1 MLTSYT
7 PGPWH
12 VLVYLNEKDEKFPP
26 QIVGLWDNYDV
37 ADCCG
42 HNEEVDLAN
51 GHLIAAAPELL
62 EACEAAIFA
71 LAENSPGC
79 APSAANLKAVDL
91 CRAARDKAHQP

>member
-1 MLTSYT
+1 M
-7 PGPWH
+7 
-12 VLVYLNEKDEKFPP
+12 LVYINERDEKFPP

-62 EACEAAIFA
+62 QACEAAIVA

-79 APSAANLKAVDL
+79 PPSDANLKAVDL
-91 CRAARDKAHQP
+91 CRAARDKAYKP